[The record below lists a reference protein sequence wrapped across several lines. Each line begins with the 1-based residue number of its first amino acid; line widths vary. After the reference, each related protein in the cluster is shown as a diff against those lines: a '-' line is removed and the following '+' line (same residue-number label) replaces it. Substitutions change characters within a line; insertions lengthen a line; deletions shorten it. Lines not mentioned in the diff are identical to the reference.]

1 MIHVDNGCDVDNDSG
16 KLDTSQDFPGNRPW
30 DGQGSDSE
38 YEFPSEG
45 IIIVELPQRVH
56 MRYMSVV
63 SYYANMIFPQPFWFK
78 DLQLVLKQKPVGY
91 NNSIQWVKRGAQ
103 R

>member
-45 IIIVELPQRVH
+45 IIIVELPP
-56 MRYMSVV
+56 
-63 SYYANMIFPQPFWFK
+63 NDPQPDVPSTVTLQHGVGNLHWFFRK
-78 DLQLVLKQKPVGY
+78 SSK
-91 NNSIQWVKRGAQ
+91 
-103 R
+103 